1 MKLVIIVPCYNEEEV
16 LPETTSRLTGI
27 LQRLT
32 QSGQITEGR
41 LLYVDDGSKDR
52 TWALVK
58 DFAAHNPAVCGLK
71 LSRNEGH
78 QQALWAGLQWAATH
92 ADAAISID
100 ADLQDDAE
108 AILPM
113 VDYFHKGID
122 IVYGVRRQRTT
133 DTFFKR
139 NTALLFYRLMKAL
152 GGEIIYNHADFR
164 LMSRRAMQALVS
176 FPERNL
182 FLRGLV
188 PLVGYPTAMVWY
200 DRTERFAGTSKY
212 PFKKMLNFA
221 IDGITSF
228 SVRPLRYI
236 TYLGLVFVL
245 LSFIAIIYALF
256 SYASQDVLPGWTSP
270 ISSNRRSAGT
280 IPCHPLRQR
289 PNELLFLH
297 RLQGILFPVL
307 IADQHIAHQGMP
319 RHPHGRGPL
328 HGHDVR
334 ERTFAPPAEAA
345 TVYPQTAVHG
355 QRIGSVDEPLNEEH
369 QPQHADR
376 RQENILLPKRPK
388 GQGGHQQQKE
398 ILARHDAGMENS
410 VHKDDFS
417 ANIRKNGDFSACRRF
432 FFRFSPTA
440 A

>member
-16 LPETTSRLTGI
+16 LPETTSRLTDI

-52 TWALVK
+52 TWALIK

-256 SYASQDVLPGWTSP
+256 SYASQDVLPGWTSLLVSVWFVGGTVLLACGIIGEYLGKIYKEVKRRP
-270 ISSNRRSAGT
+270 PYFIEQEISGD
-280 IPCHPLRQR
+280 HPL
-289 PNELLFLH
+289 P
-297 RLQGILFPVL
+297 
-307 IADQHIAHQGMP
+307 
-319 RHPHGRGPL
+319 
-328 HGHDVR
+328 
-334 ERTFAPPAEAA
+334 
-345 TVYPQTAVHG
+345 
-355 QRIGSVDEPLNEEH
+355 
-369 QPQHADR
+369 
-376 RQENILLPKRPK
+376 
-388 GQGGHQQQKE
+388 
-398 ILARHDAGMENS
+398 
-410 VHKDDFS
+410 S
-417 ANIRKNGDFSACRRF
+417 AS
-432 FFRFSPTA
+432 STTE
-440 A
+440 

>member
-256 SYASQDVLPGWTSP
+256 SYASQDVLPGWTSLLVSVWFVGGTVLLACG
-270 ISSNRRSAGT
+270 IIGEYLGKIYKEVKRRPPYF
-280 IPCHPLRQR
+280 IEQEIR
-289 PNELLFLH
+289 
-297 RLQGILFPVL
+297 
-307 IADQHIAHQGMP
+307 GMP

-345 TVYPQTAVHG
+345 TVYPQTAVHS

-369 QPQHADR
+369 QPQHANDC
-376 RQENILLPKRPK
+376 QENILLPKRPK

-398 ILARHDAGMENS
+398 VLARHDAGMENS

-417 ANIRKNGDFSACRRF
+417 ANIRKNGDFSACWRF
-432 FFRFSPTA
+432 FFLFSPTA